1 MYFTVTSYIEQE
13 VSSIR
18 GLIALLIS
26 LTIALQGL
34 LVDQISA
41 LRRGEKITY
50 SKND

>member
-1 MYFTVTSYIEQE
+1 MYFTITSYVDTG

-34 LVDQISA
+34 LVDQVSS
-41 LRRGEKITY
+41 LRRGEKIT
-50 SKND
+50 SN